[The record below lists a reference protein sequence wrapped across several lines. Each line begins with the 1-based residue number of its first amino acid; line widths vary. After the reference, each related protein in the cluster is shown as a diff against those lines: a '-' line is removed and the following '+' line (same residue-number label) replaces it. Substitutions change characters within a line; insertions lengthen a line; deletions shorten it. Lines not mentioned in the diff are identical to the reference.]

1 MTRRERNSFALHL
14 DKLVPL
20 SGASH
25 CEVIDYT
32 VNIPTRY
39 AVVQARLASGKTA
52 RLANG
57 RQFLGWTGYGSNPTL
72 LFNCGDRNIVLYTGS
87 NRSEPPKRFI
97 TRDGSLIS
105 SGATA

>member
-25 CEVIDYT
+25 CEVVDYA
-32 VNIPTRY
+32 VKIPMRY
-39 AVVQARLASGKTA
+39 AVVQARLANGKTA

-57 RQFLGWTGYGSNPTL
+57 RQFLGWAGYGSNPTL
-72 LFNCGDRNIVLYTGS
+72 LFNCGDRKIVLHTGS
-87 NRSEPPKRFI
+87 NRSVLPERFI
-97 TRDGSLIS
+97 TRDGSLMS

>member
-25 CEVIDYT
+25 CEVIDYA
-32 VNIPTRY
+32 VKIPTRY
-39 AVVQARLASGKTA
+39 AEVQARLANGKTA
-52 RLANG
+52 RLAHG
-57 RQFLGWTGYGSNPTL
+57 RQFLGWTGYGPNPTL
-72 LFNCGDRNIVLYTGS
+72 LLNCGDRNIVLYTGS
-87 NRSEPPKRFI
+87 DQSEPPKRFI